1 MRFVHDVGVRQTH
14 TVFMSGRKMQ
24 VRDSVLSRVF
34 KCSRPEKED
43 KRQYGITHTYEA
55 WLCVLL
61 TTVGSQPGLPSRGYP
76 TNPEL
81 KTKVSLG
88 REGTEQK

>member
-1 MRFVHDVGVRQTH
+1 MILFFHVCSNATILK
-14 TVFMSGRKMQ
+14 RK
-24 VRDSVLSRVF
+24 
-34 KCSRPEKED
+34 D

-55 WLCVLL
+55 WLGVLL
-61 TTVGSQPGLPSRGYP
+61 KTVGSQPGLPSRVYP

-88 REGTEQK
+88 GEGTEQK